1 MGLFRAVNLLQS
13 VEGGYT
19 TGSQLES
26 ILSSSPAREA
36 EFGTLLSTRHNSRRM
51 AGNSLT
57 MNAVSESA
65 IAIKVVFEKTTS
77 FNYRPIEAIAKH
89 QVAMIS
95 TSTHLESLEKVI
107 DNDVAWSLYNS
118 SSYYETNQINV
129 LCTLIGL
136 DPINYAT
143 IASLIQ
149 DSSAMG
155 DISTNVRAMKALV
168 VSSTAM
174 SVVVITSAAMNDIAS
189 DINAMNIVANNDD
202 AVKLIAN
209 SQTALNAITPEAR
222 TIVLGIPSA
231 LAILAN
237 NSGAWEFI
245 LSTSTTL
252 DTTIYPLLISL
263 ASLDSD
269 TYPTVHDIFADTT
282 ASFAVANSKP
292 AMMAIVSEA
301 DSVKYTGQSVM
312 DKIIL
317 SDNLSTV
324 LGSLVAITELIPDE
338 GIMGSLIT
346 NTQAFPILLTSSD
359 AKAAIFTSPTLFGV
373 MMGDS
378 ASLASI
384 QSTSQSATVV
394 NDALQGVYKTVGVPG
409 NIIIL
414 TAVMGS
420 IVATT
425 LVNRFQGDT
434 QAISEFDIPGT
445 SLSSGPIDVNLPFT
459 NATWDILSIAA
470 TAAGNVT
477 ITYVDFN

>member
-1 MGLFRAVNLLQS
+1 
-13 VEGGYT
+13 
-19 TGSQLES
+19 
-26 ILSSSPAREA
+26 
-36 EFGTLLSTRHNSRRM
+36 
-51 AGNSLT
+51 
-57 MNAVSESA
+57 
-65 IAIKVVFEKTTS
+65 
-77 FNYRPIEAIAKH
+77 
-89 QVAMIS
+89 
-95 TSTHLESLEKVI
+95 
-107 DNDVAWSLYNS
+107 
-118 SSYYETNQINV
+118 
-129 LCTLIGL
+129 LIGL